1 MKKVVLTVLKIA
13 GIVLLVLILLIAGFL
28 FWLSRRPFV
37 PNDYTETV
45 ETGGALEAKYLA
57 MGPYEVKQAKAEAP
71 EDWKEFVAYY
81 PAQLEDSG
89 DQWPAVVFVNGTGVY
104 AAKYPALFRHLASWG
119 FIVLGN
125 EDPGTFSGDS
135 TDATLAWLLEQ
146 NGDPDSVFY
155 QKVDTAHMGLSGHS
169 QGGVGVFNAISEQ
182 PNGGLYTCAVSLS
195 PTQEDLAAALNIPY
209 DPSKTVIPTLV
220 LAGTSNDVITPEGM
234 EKLYGKLG
242 GPKAMALRGFI
253 RASGKLFNRYGTT
266 GSLSGCDPAYPSAD
280 HHSGGGLLLRRGYL
294 QRLRAEWDPAA
305 DPGRL
310 GGGPPLPGHS
320 SSGLGLYSAL
330 WNPLCKRADR

>member
-57 MGPYEVKQAKAEAP
+57 MGPYEVKQVKAEEP

-89 DQWPAVVFVNGTGVY
+89 DKWPAVVFVNGTGVY

-234 EKLYGKLG
+234 EKLYSKLG
-242 GPKAMALRGFI
+242 GPMVMALRTDTDHGSMLY
-253 RASGKLFNRYGTT
+253 SGDGYVTAWLMYWLRGDEEAGKAFWGEAPELAGNPNWRGVQISRSAGEGT
-266 GSLSGCDPAYPSAD
+266 SEDAD
-280 HHSGGGLLLRRGYL
+280 H
-294 QRLRAEWDPAA
+294 
-305 DPGRL
+305 
-310 GGGPPLPGHS
+310 
-320 SSGLGLYSAL
+320 
-330 WNPLCKRADR
+330 

>member
-57 MGPYEVKQAKAEAP
+57 MGPYEVKQVKAEAP
-71 EDWKEFVAYY
+71 EDWKEFVPYY

-146 NGDPDSVFY
+146 NGDLDSVFY

-242 GPKAMALRGFI
+242 GPKAMALRTDTDHGSMLY
-253 RASGKLFNRYGTT
+253 SGDGYVTAWLMYWLRGDEEAGKAFWGEAPELAGNPNWRGVQISRSAGEGT
-266 GSLSGCDPAYPSAD
+266 SEDAD
-280 HHSGGGLLLRRGYL
+280 H
-294 QRLRAEWDPAA
+294 
-305 DPGRL
+305 
-310 GGGPPLPGHS
+310 
-320 SSGLGLYSAL
+320 
-330 WNPLCKRADR
+330 

>member
-57 MGPYEVKQAKAEAP
+57 MGPYEVKQVKAEAP

-119 FIVLGN
+119 FVVLGN

-242 GPKAMALRGFI
+242 GPKAMALRTDTDHGSMLY
-253 RASGKLFNRYGTT
+253 SGDGYVTAWLMYWLRGDEEAGKAFWGEAPELAGNPNWRGVQISRSAGEGT
-266 GSLSGCDPAYPSAD
+266 SEDAD
-280 HHSGGGLLLRRGYL
+280 H
-294 QRLRAEWDPAA
+294 
-305 DPGRL
+305 
-310 GGGPPLPGHS
+310 
-320 SSGLGLYSAL
+320 
-330 WNPLCKRADR
+330 

>member
-57 MGPYEVKQAKAEAP
+57 MGPYEVKQVKAEAP

-242 GPKAMALRGFI
+242 GPKAMALRTDTDHGSMLY
-253 RASGKLFNRYGTT
+253 SGDGYVTAWLMYWLRGDEEAGKAFWGEAPELAGNPNWRGVQISRSAGERT
-266 GSLSGCDPAYPSAD
+266 SEDAD
-280 HHSGGGLLLRRGYL
+280 H
-294 QRLRAEWDPAA
+294 
-305 DPGRL
+305 
-310 GGGPPLPGHS
+310 
-320 SSGLGLYSAL
+320 
-330 WNPLCKRADR
+330 

>member
-57 MGPYEVKQAKAEAP
+57 MGPYEVKQVKAEAP

-125 EDPGTFSGDS
+125 EDPGTFSGAS

-242 GPKAMALRGFI
+242 GPKAMALRTDTDHGSMLY
-253 RASGKLFNRYGTT
+253 SGDGYVTAWLMYWLRGDEEAGKAFWGEAPELAGNPNWRGVQISRSAGEGT
-266 GSLSGCDPAYPSAD
+266 SEDAD
-280 HHSGGGLLLRRGYL
+280 H
-294 QRLRAEWDPAA
+294 
-305 DPGRL
+305 
-310 GGGPPLPGHS
+310 
-320 SSGLGLYSAL
+320 
-330 WNPLCKRADR
+330 

>member
-57 MGPYEVKQAKAEAP
+57 MGPYEVKQVKAEAP

-220 LAGTSNDVITPEGM
+220 LAGTRNDVITPEGM

-242 GPKAMALRGFI
+242 GPKAMALRTDTDHGSMLY
-253 RASGKLFNRYGTT
+253 SGDGYVTAWLMYWLRGDEEAGKAFWGEAPELAGNPNWRGVQISRSAGEGT
-266 GSLSGCDPAYPSAD
+266 SEDAD
-280 HHSGGGLLLRRGYL
+280 H
-294 QRLRAEWDPAA
+294 
-305 DPGRL
+305 
-310 GGGPPLPGHS
+310 
-320 SSGLGLYSAL
+320 
-330 WNPLCKRADR
+330 

>member
-57 MGPYEVKQAKAEAP
+57 MGPYEVKQVKAEAP

-135 TDATLAWLLEQ
+135 TDATLTWLLEQ

-242 GPKAMALRGFI
+242 GPKAMALRTDTDHGSMLY
-253 RASGKLFNRYGTT
+253 SGDGYVTAWLMYWLRGDEEAGKAFWGEAPELAGNPNWRGVQISRSAGEGT
-266 GSLSGCDPAYPSAD
+266 SEDAD
-280 HHSGGGLLLRRGYL
+280 H
-294 QRLRAEWDPAA
+294 
-305 DPGRL
+305 
-310 GGGPPLPGHS
+310 
-320 SSGLGLYSAL
+320 
-330 WNPLCKRADR
+330 

>member
-37 PNDYTETV
+37 PNNYTETV

-57 MGPYEVKQAKAEAP
+57 MGPYEVKQVKAEAP

-182 PNGGLYTCAVSLS
+182 PNGGLYTCSVSLS

-242 GPKAMALRGFI
+242 GPKAMALRTDTDHGSMLY
-253 RASGKLFNRYGTT
+253 SGDGYVTAWLMYWLRGDEEAGKAFWGEAPELAGNPNWRGVQISRSAGEGT
-266 GSLSGCDPAYPSAD
+266 SEDAD
-280 HHSGGGLLLRRGYL
+280 H
-294 QRLRAEWDPAA
+294 
-305 DPGRL
+305 
-310 GGGPPLPGHS
+310 
-320 SSGLGLYSAL
+320 
-330 WNPLCKRADR
+330 

>member
-45 ETGGALEAKYLA
+45 EAGGALEAKYLA
-57 MGPYEVKQAKAEAP
+57 MGPYEVKQVKAEAP

-242 GPKAMALRGFI
+242 GPKAMALRTDTDHGSMLY
-253 RASGKLFNRYGTT
+253 SGDGYVTAWLMYWLRGDEEAGKAFWGEAPELAGNPNWRGVQISRSAGEGT
-266 GSLSGCDPAYPSAD
+266 SEDAD
-280 HHSGGGLLLRRGYL
+280 H
-294 QRLRAEWDPAA
+294 
-305 DPGRL
+305 
-310 GGGPPLPGHS
+310 
-320 SSGLGLYSAL
+320 
-330 WNPLCKRADR
+330 

>member
-1 MKKVVLTVLKIA
+1 MKTFLKWA
-13 GIVLLVLILLIAGFL
+13 GISLALLVAGKVAWNAVVNSAQNAL
-28 FWLSRRPFV
+28 FAPE
-37 PNDYTETV
+37 DYTQTV
-45 ETGGALEAKYLA
+45 ETGGPIEAKYIA
-57 MGPYEVKQAKAEAP
+57 MGGYEVEKLEVPAP
-71 EDWKEFVAYY
+71 EEDWGTFVAYY
-81 PAQLEDSG
+81 PAGLAESG
-89 DQWPAVVFVNGTGVY
+89 GQYPVVVMVNGTGVG
-104 AAKYPALFRHLASWG
+104 ASKYPAVFEHLASWG

-242 GPKAMALRGFI
+242 GPKAMALRTDTDHGSMLY
-253 RASGKLFNRYGTT
+253 SGDGYVTAWLMYWLRGDEEAGKAFWGEAPELAGNPNWRGVQISRSAGEGT
-266 GSLSGCDPAYPSAD
+266 SEDAD
-280 HHSGGGLLLRRGYL
+280 H
-294 QRLRAEWDPAA
+294 
-305 DPGRL
+305 
-310 GGGPPLPGHS
+310 
-320 SSGLGLYSAL
+320 
-330 WNPLCKRADR
+330 

>member
-57 MGPYEVKQAKAEAP
+57 MGPYEVKQVKAEAP

-155 QKVDTAHMGLSGHS
+155 QKVNTAHMGLSGHS

-242 GPKAMALRGFI
+242 GPKAMALRTDTDHGSMLY
-253 RASGKLFNRYGTT
+253 SGDGYVTAWLMYWLRGDEEAGKAFWGEAPELAGNPNWRGVQISRSAGEGT
-266 GSLSGCDPAYPSAD
+266 SEDAD
-280 HHSGGGLLLRRGYL
+280 H
-294 QRLRAEWDPAA
+294 
-305 DPGRL
+305 
-310 GGGPPLPGHS
+310 
-320 SSGLGLYSAL
+320 
-330 WNPLCKRADR
+330 

>member
-57 MGPYEVKQAKAEAP
+57 MGPYEVKQVKAEAP

-242 GPKAMALRGFI
+242 GPKAMALRTDTDHGSI
-253 RASGKLFNRYGTT
+253 LYSGDGYVTAWLMYWLRGDEEAGKAFWGEAPELAGNPNWRGVQISRSAGEGT
-266 GSLSGCDPAYPSAD
+266 SEDAD
-280 HHSGGGLLLRRGYL
+280 H
-294 QRLRAEWDPAA
+294 
-305 DPGRL
+305 
-310 GGGPPLPGHS
+310 
-320 SSGLGLYSAL
+320 
-330 WNPLCKRADR
+330 

>member
-57 MGPYEVKQAKAEAP
+57 MGPYEVKQVKAEAP

-242 GPKAMALRGFI
+242 GPKAMALRTDTDHGSMLY
-253 RASGKLFNRYGTT
+253 SGDGYITAWLMYWLRGDEEAGKAFWGEAPELAGNPNWRGVQISRSAGEGT
-266 GSLSGCDPAYPSAD
+266 SEDAD
-280 HHSGGGLLLRRGYL
+280 H
-294 QRLRAEWDPAA
+294 
-305 DPGRL
+305 
-310 GGGPPLPGHS
+310 
-320 SSGLGLYSAL
+320 
-330 WNPLCKRADR
+330 

>member
-37 PNDYTETV
+37 PNNYTETV

-57 MGPYEVKQAKAEAP
+57 MGPYEVKQVKAEAP

-234 EKLYGKLG
+234 EKLYSKLG
-242 GPKAMALRGFI
+242 GPKAMALRTDTDHGSMLY
-253 RASGKLFNRYGTT
+253 SGDGYVTAWLMYWLRGDEEAGKAFWGEAPELAGNPNWRGVQISRSAGEGT
-266 GSLSGCDPAYPSAD
+266 SEDAD
-280 HHSGGGLLLRRGYL
+280 H
-294 QRLRAEWDPAA
+294 
-305 DPGRL
+305 
-310 GGGPPLPGHS
+310 
-320 SSGLGLYSAL
+320 
-330 WNPLCKRADR
+330 

>member
-57 MGPYEVKQAKAEAP
+57 MGPYEVKQVKAEAP

-195 PTQEDLAAALNIPY
+195 PTQEDLASALNIPY

-220 LAGTSNDVITPEGM
+220 LAGSSNDVITPEGM

-242 GPKAMALRGFI
+242 GPKAMALRTDTDHGSMLY
-253 RASGKLFNRYGTT
+253 SGDGYVTAWLMYWLRGDEEAGKAFWGEAPELAGNPNWRGVQISRSAGEGT
-266 GSLSGCDPAYPSAD
+266 SEDAD
-280 HHSGGGLLLRRGYL
+280 H
-294 QRLRAEWDPAA
+294 
-305 DPGRL
+305 
-310 GGGPPLPGHS
+310 
-320 SSGLGLYSAL
+320 
-330 WNPLCKRADR
+330 

>member
-57 MGPYEVKQAKAEAP
+57 MGPYEVKQVKAEAP

-220 LAGTSNDVITPEGM
+220 LAGTSNDVITSEGM

-242 GPKAMALRGFI
+242 GPKAMALRTDTDHGSMLY
-253 RASGKLFNRYGTT
+253 SGDGYVTAWLMYWLRGDEEAGKAFWGEAPELAGNPNWRGVQISRSAGEGT
-266 GSLSGCDPAYPSAD
+266 SEDAD
-280 HHSGGGLLLRRGYL
+280 H
-294 QRLRAEWDPAA
+294 
-305 DPGRL
+305 
-310 GGGPPLPGHS
+310 
-320 SSGLGLYSAL
+320 
-330 WNPLCKRADR
+330 

>member
-57 MGPYEVKQAKAEAP
+57 MGPYEVKQVKAEAP

-89 DQWPAVVFVNGTGVY
+89 DQGPAVVFVNGTGVY

-242 GPKAMALRGFI
+242 GPKAMALRTDTDHGSMLY
-253 RASGKLFNRYGTT
+253 SGDGYVTAWLMYWLRGDEEAGKAFWGEAPELAGNPNWRGVQISRSAGEGT
-266 GSLSGCDPAYPSAD
+266 SEDAD
-280 HHSGGGLLLRRGYL
+280 H
-294 QRLRAEWDPAA
+294 
-305 DPGRL
+305 
-310 GGGPPLPGHS
+310 
-320 SSGLGLYSAL
+320 
-330 WNPLCKRADR
+330 

>member
-37 PNDYTETV
+37 PNNYTETV

-57 MGPYEVKQAKAEAP
+57 MGPYEVKQVKAEAP

-242 GPKAMALRGFI
+242 GPKAMALR
-253 RASGKLFNRYGTT
+253 TDT
-266 GSLSGCDPAYPSAD
+266 DHGSM
-280 HHSGGGLLLRRGYL
+280 
-294 QRLRAEWDPAA
+294 
-305 DPGRL
+305 
-310 GGGPPLPGHS
+310 
-320 SSGLGLYSAL
+320 LYSGDGYVTAWL
-330 WNPLCKRADR
+330 MYWLRGDEEAGKAFWGEAPELAGNPNWRGVQISRSAGEGTSEDVDH

>member
-57 MGPYEVKQAKAEAP
+57 MGPYEVKQVKAEAP

-234 EKLYGKLG
+234 EKLYSKLG
-242 GPKAMALRGFI
+242 GPRVMALRTDTDHGSMLY
-253 RASGKLFNRYGTT
+253 SGDSYVTAWLMYWLRGDEEAGKAFWGEAPELAGNPNWRGVQISRSAGEGT
-266 GSLSGCDPAYPSAD
+266 SEDAD
-280 HHSGGGLLLRRGYL
+280 H
-294 QRLRAEWDPAA
+294 
-305 DPGRL
+305 
-310 GGGPPLPGHS
+310 
-320 SSGLGLYSAL
+320 
-330 WNPLCKRADR
+330 

>member
-57 MGPYEVKQAKAEAP
+57 MGPYEVKQVKAEAP

-209 DPSKTVIPTLV
+209 DPSKTVIPALV

-242 GPKAMALRGFI
+242 GPKAMALRTDTDHGSMLY
-253 RASGKLFNRYGTT
+253 SGDGYVTAWLMYWLRGDEEAGKAFWGEAPELAGNPNWRGVQISRSAGEGT
-266 GSLSGCDPAYPSAD
+266 SEDAD
-280 HHSGGGLLLRRGYL
+280 H
-294 QRLRAEWDPAA
+294 
-305 DPGRL
+305 
-310 GGGPPLPGHS
+310 
-320 SSGLGLYSAL
+320 
-330 WNPLCKRADR
+330 

>member
-57 MGPYEVKQAKAEAP
+57 MGPYEVKQVKAEAP

-104 AAKYPALFRHLASWG
+104 AAKYPALFRHLAPWG

-209 DPSKTVIPTLV
+209 APSKTVIPTLV

-242 GPKAMALRGFI
+242 GPKAMALRTDTDHGSMLY
-253 RASGKLFNRYGTT
+253 SGDGYVTAWLMYWLRGDEEAGKAFWGEAPELAGNPNWRGVQISRSAGEGT
-266 GSLSGCDPAYPSAD
+266 SEDAD
-280 HHSGGGLLLRRGYL
+280 H
-294 QRLRAEWDPAA
+294 
-305 DPGRL
+305 
-310 GGGPPLPGHS
+310 
-320 SSGLGLYSAL
+320 
-330 WNPLCKRADR
+330 

>member
-57 MGPYEVKQAKAEAP
+57 MGPYEVKQVKAEAP

-125 EDPGTFSGDS
+125 EDPCTFSGDS

-242 GPKAMALRGFI
+242 GPKAMALRTDTDHGSMLY
-253 RASGKLFNRYGTT
+253 SGDGYVTAWLMYWLRGDEEAGKAFWGEAPELAGNPNWRGVQISRSAGEGT
-266 GSLSGCDPAYPSAD
+266 SEDAD
-280 HHSGGGLLLRRGYL
+280 H
-294 QRLRAEWDPAA
+294 
-305 DPGRL
+305 
-310 GGGPPLPGHS
+310 
-320 SSGLGLYSAL
+320 
-330 WNPLCKRADR
+330 

>member
-57 MGPYEVKQAKAEAP
+57 MGPYEVKQVKAEAP

-234 EKLYGKLG
+234 ENCTASWA
-242 GPKAMALRGFI
+242 GPRTWPCGRTLTTAVCCTAATAM
-253 RASGKLFNRYGTT
+253 S
-266 GSLSGCDPAYPSAD
+266 P
-280 HHSGGGLLLRRGYL
+280 
-294 QRLRAEWDPAA
+294 
-305 DPGRL
+305 PG
-310 GGGPPLPGHS
+310 
-320 SSGLGLYSAL
+320 
-330 WNPLCKRADR
+330 